1 MTTAKNAVFIG
12 LSLEKCYLVGGNWL
26 LVGPEQKFGSESL
39 LRGIFVGGGMRKFS
53 AGGGLPHAPSMGKS
67 CIMCPLQ
74 NVGSVFVM
82 MCLYYGK
89 TPGMI

>member
-1 MTTAKNAVFIG
+1 M
-12 LSLEKCYLVGGNWL
+12 GGNWL
-26 LVGPEQKFGSESL
+26 LVGREQKFGSESL

-67 CIMCPLQ
+67 CVMCPLQ

-82 MCLYYGK
+82 TCLYYGK